1 VRVHLAAEHALE
13 LEVAHVGL
21 EALRVALDVAR
32 RGFIVLR
39 LGEQQQLGSF
49 GDPLGGA
56 IDLPDVARQAR
67 ALAPE
72 LLGAPG
78 RAPDSRLFQ
87 FAAYFLEAFFL
98 AVVLKETPSRTRPV
112 PRDL

>member
-13 LEVAHVGL
+13 LEPPHAGF
-21 EALRVALDVAR
+21 ERARVALDVAR
-32 RGFIVLR
+32 RGLIVLALR
-39 LGEQQQLGSF
+39 QLEQLRGIAD
-49 GDPLGGA
+49 GGVGA
-56 IDLPDVARQAR
+56 IELLDLIRQAR